1 VDKELIGLE
10 LEDKLSR
17 ILFEEDSSD
26 SDEVGDMENVK

>member
-1 VDKELIGLE
+1 MDKELIGLE